1 MTTTSSAVQA
11 LLFSTNSITAQLRA
25 TIRLAQSSG
34 NTTTEA
40 ALIRAS
46 SALEEAMRH
55 LREADAPFAPLI
67 YAHTAKRIIDIEPDA
82 PSTHPDRILPGEPDP
97 YT

>member
-1 MTTTSSAVQA
+1 MTTTTSSAVQA
-11 LLFSTNSITAQLRA
+11 LLFSTNSISAQLRA

-55 LREADAPFAPLI
+55 LREADAPFAPLL
-67 YAHTAKRIIDIEPDA
+67 ATRVQDIDD